1 MTEKIEKNMHNVST
15 FRYFDIFV
23 LFACVTVI
31 GLFVDDILECIY
43 SQIIRMVFMIV
54 LFSNKVAANL
64 TSSSWCYFVVDYFVS
79 LFLRFLF

>member
-1 MTEKIEKNMHNVST
+1 MIDMTEKIEKNMHNVST
-15 FRYFDIFV
+15 FRCFDIFV

-54 LFSNKVAANL
+54 LFSNKVAAIL
-64 TSSSWCYFVVDYFVS
+64 TSSPM
-79 LFLRFLF
+79 